1 MASQR
6 YLERLEVVACRERIK
21 RVQKEDPF
29 LMLRPREGH
38 LEHLAVTFGGRKAMI
53 EYARL
58 SDDKQVGL
66 VVRVWDSLSKE
77 KRHRT
82 PLAVLCWACGLEEE
96 ELLAAVITALADR
109 GYDPMPLVLRNL
121 AVCQS
126 IQEGSI
132 SPPRAG
138 KYFEALSEA

>member
-58 SDDKQVGL
+58 SKDKKVGL
-66 VVRVWDSLSKE
+66 VVCVWDSLSKE

-82 PLAVLCWACGLEEE
+82 PLAVLCWACGLD
-96 ELLAAVITALADR
+96 L
-109 GYDPMPLVLRNL
+109 
-121 AVCQS
+121 
-126 IQEGSI
+126 
-132 SPPRAG
+132 
-138 KYFEALSEA
+138 